1 MADFYYCLG
10 IWLDG
15 NFMEHTCKKR
25 VNCRY
30 YQEDFFSRYA
40 DMLDRFD
47 FLICKEDCKYYAPRE
62 PEAEKL
68 SADEVDPF
76 ATCL

>member
-25 VNCRY
+25 GNCRY

>member
-10 IWLDG
+10 VWLSSD
-15 NFMEHTCKKR
+15 FMEHTCKKR
-25 VNCRY
+25 GNCRY

-47 FLICKEDCKYYAPRE
+47 FLICKEDCKYYAPVRDDSDKDSGE
-62 PEAEKL
+62 
-68 SADEVDPF
+68 DEDPF

>member
-10 IWLDG
+10 VWLDG

-25 VNCRY
+25 GNCRY
-30 YQEDFFSRYA
+30 YQEDFFRRYG

-47 FLICKEDCKYYAPRE
+47 FLVCYDPCEYYSPKCEEVER
-62 PEAEKL
+62 KH
-68 SADEVDPF
+68 DEDPF
-76 ATCL
+76 AT